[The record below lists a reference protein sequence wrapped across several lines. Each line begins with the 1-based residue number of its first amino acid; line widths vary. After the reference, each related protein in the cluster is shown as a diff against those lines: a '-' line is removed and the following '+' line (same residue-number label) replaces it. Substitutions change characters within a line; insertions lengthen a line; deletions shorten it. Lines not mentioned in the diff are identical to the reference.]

1 MHQRQHCD
9 NGHNL
14 HFSHLLPAHERAS
27 RCISLKERKMTLNK
41 DKNQNTNN
49 TIVLPLGE
57 RELLTVN
64 EASAYYNIGQNTIR
78 TMTNGANNPF
88 VFWIGKKR
96 MIKRVPFTEYI
107 RWGFSA

>member
-1 MHQRQHCD
+1 M
-9 NGHNL
+9 
-14 HFSHLLPAHERAS
+14 
-27 RCISLKERKMTLNK
+27 NK

-88 VFWIGKKR
+88 VF
-96 MIKRVPFTEYI
+96 
-107 RWGFSA
+107 